1 MKIIFLFFL
10 IFSNVFSQDLNL
22 KKIYLFG
29 EITEESSKEIVSEIM
44 NCKTDILLVI
54 NSSGGD
60 VDSGNSIINA
70 INWCDKNIYTLGNG
84 AVYSMAFQIFLHG
97 KKRFSM
103 PNTIFMFHDVK
114 YDLSDYQNL
123 NDLEDFIKFEK
134 KQKRK
139 LNIDIYKKTKIP
151 KKIVEKIIKEKK
163 DLYINNEQALIYNI
177 IEGIVDSKQNLLL
190 RLGKN

>member
-1 MKIIFLFFL
+1 MKYIFLFFL
-10 IFSNVFSQDLNL
+10 IFSSLNSEDLNL

-29 EITEESSKEIVSEIM
+29 EITEESSREVVSQIM
-44 NCKTDILLVI
+44 NCESDIILFI

-70 INWCDKNIYTLGNG
+70 INWCDRNVYTVGNG
-84 AVYSMAFQIFLHG
+84 AVYSMAFQIFLYG

-103 PNTIFMFHDVK
+103 PNTLFMFHDIK
-114 YDLSDYQNL
+114 YDVSDYKSL

-134 KQKRK
+134 KQKQI
-139 LNIDIYKKTKIP
+139 LNCDVYKKTKIP

-163 DLYINNEQALIYNI
+163 DLYINNENALKYNI
-177 IEGIVDSKQNLLL
+177 IESIISTKQNFLLKIK
-190 RLGKN
+190 GK

>member
-1 MKIIFLFFL
+1 MKTILLFFL
-10 IFSNVFSQDLNL
+10 IFSNIFSQDLNL

-70 INWCDKNIYTLGNG
+70 INWCDRNVYTLGNG
-84 AVYSMAFQIFLHG
+84 AVYSMSFQIFLYG

-177 IEGIVDSKQNLLL
+177 IECIVDSKQNLLL

>member
-1 MKIIFLFFL
+1 MKTILLFFL
-10 IFSNVFSQDLNL
+10 IFSNINSQDLNL

-44 NCKTDILLVI
+44 SCKTDILLVI

-70 INWCDKNIYTLGNG
+70 INWCDKNVYTLGNG
-84 AVYSMAFQIFLHG
+84 AVYSMAFQIFLYG

-103 PNTIFMFHDVK
+103 PNTIFMFHDIK
-114 YDLSDYQNL
+114 YDVSDYQNL

-139 LNIDIYKKTKIP
+139 LNIDIYRKTKIP
-151 KKIVEKIIKEKK
+151 KKTVEKIIKEKK

-177 IEGIVDSKQNLLL
+177 IEGIVDSKQNLSS